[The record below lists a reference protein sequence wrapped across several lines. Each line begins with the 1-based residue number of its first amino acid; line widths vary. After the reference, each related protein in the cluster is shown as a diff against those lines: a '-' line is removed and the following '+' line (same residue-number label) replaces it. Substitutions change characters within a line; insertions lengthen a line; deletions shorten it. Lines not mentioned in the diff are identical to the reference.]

1 MKMIISMKMISCN
14 NWAPRNRKYYLWS
27 HRYYHESM
35 GVEVYIP
42 ELNKLHVPIDVFY
55 YKLAH
60 LLYDFLGEGDY
71 FDEDN

>member
-14 NWAPRNRKYYLWS
+14 NWAPRNRKYYLC
-27 HRYYHESM
+27 Y
-35 GVEVYIP
+35 

-60 LLYDFLGEGDY
+60 LLYDFLDEDDY